1 MVTKTSSGSRTRL
14 PAAARR
20 AQILGVARDLFV
32 ADGLERT
39 SLRRI
44 ATAAGITPTAIY
56 GHFADKEALF
66 FAIGQDFFQG
76 LIDRILAVG
85 VAIPEPL
92 PRLRGLMSAYVRF
105 GLEHPQEYRL
115 IFMTSHGGIVGQ
127 GHRISHRGPT
137 EPAEQH
143 LNKGAIA
150 FGLLEGEVARLTEAG
165 VLRPGPPATVAE
177 VVWAAGHGLVAL
189 LITHGAFDW
198 TPVDSLIETALDRI
212 LFGIVA
218 PGPDHQSEP

>member
-1 MVTKTSSGSRTRL
+1 MAAKSTSGVTRVRL

-20 AQILGVARDLFV
+20 AQILAVARDLFV

-76 LIDRILAVG
+76 LIDRIMAV
-85 VAIPEPL
+85 ATSIAEPL
-92 PRLRGLMSAYVRF
+92 PRLRGLMTAYVRF

-115 IFMTSHGGIVGQ
+115 IFMTPHGGIVGLDSKV
-127 GHRISHRGPT
+127 SHRGPT
-137 EPAEQH
+137 EPAEQN

-150 FGLLEGEVARLTEAG
+150 FGLLEAEIASLTNAG
-165 VLRPGPPATVAE
+165 VLRPGNSATVAE
-177 VVWAAGHGLVAL
+177 VIWAAGHGLVAL
-189 LITHGAFDW
+189 LITHGEFDW
-198 TPVDSLIETALDRI
+198 TPVDSLIETAIDRI
-212 LFGIVA
+212 LFGVVA
-218 PGPDHQSEP
+218 PGLLPD

>member
-1 MVTKTSSGSRTRL
+1 MSRKLTTGVSRTRL

-20 AQILGVARDLFV
+20 AQILSVARDLFV

-56 GHFADKEALF
+56 AHFADKEALY

-76 LIDRILAVG
+76 LIDRILAV
-85 VAIPEPL
+85 AIEIHEPL

-115 IFMTSHGGIVGQ
+115 IFMTPHGGIVGQ
-127 GHRISHRGPT
+127 GRKLSHRGPT
-137 EPAEQH
+137 EPADQD

-150 FGLLEGEVARLTEAG
+150 FGLLEGEIARLTEAG
-165 VLRPGPPATVAE
+165 VLRPGSPATVAE
-177 VVWAAGHGLVAL
+177 VVWAAGHGLVSL
-189 LITHGAFDW
+189 LITHGDFDW
-198 TPVDSLIETALDRI
+198 TPIDTLVETAIDRV

-218 PGPDHQSEP
+218 P